1 MQFLISYS
9 NGVLL
14 LGGGGAKRIYDLVEA
29 ETKKSLASF
38 QIIQVSSEALL
49 RMRLE

>member
-1 MQFLISYS
+1 MQLLISYS

-14 LGGGGAKRIYDLVEA
+14 MGGGTKRIYDLVEA

-49 RMRLE
+49 SMRLE